1 MVRVFY
7 INHENTLVKV
17 TLRSVA
23 GIKHALRGHYQ
34 VIFRAWWAHK
44 KGMICTSG
52 HKWAIIRALYEHDYP
67 PCVLL
72 MLQVCPGN
80 AHLWTSSD
88 LLKIPSFFFT
98 ILSWCLHTAL
108 ISEASQGIICASFN
122 HFHTI
127 NALFMNCC
135 CSDGALMAA
144 LHYFTFFFDFFFIL
158 RPITDYLFVFS

>member
-1 MVRVFY
+1 MKTNNNIILVS
-7 INHENTLVKV
+7 VKV

-23 GIKHALRGHYQ
+23 GIMHALRGHYQ
-34 VIFRAWWAHK
+34 GIFWTWWAHK
-44 KGMICTSG
+44 KSMICSSG
-52 HKWAIIRALYEHDYP
+52 HKWAISQALYEHLYP

-72 MLQVCPGN
+72 MPQVCPDN
-80 AHLWTSSD
+80 AQD
-88 LLKIPSFFFT
+88 IIRIPQNSQFFFT

-127 NALFMNCC
+127 DVPFMNCC

-144 LHYFTFFFDFFFIL
+144 LHAM
-158 RPITDYLFVFS
+158 LFGTSIGI